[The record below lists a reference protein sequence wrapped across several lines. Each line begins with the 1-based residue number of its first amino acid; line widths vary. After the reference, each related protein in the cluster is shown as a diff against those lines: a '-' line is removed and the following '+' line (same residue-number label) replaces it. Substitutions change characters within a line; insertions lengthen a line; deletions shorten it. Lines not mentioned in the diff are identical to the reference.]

1 MTIELVV
8 SDEMAIAMDNLDG
21 LAGKLL
27 ETSRLTDVSIRMK
40 WSQKRKEQEQQEPRE
55 RARSSLAALCS

>member
-1 MTIELVV
+1 MTIELAV
-8 SDEMAIAMDNLDG
+8 SEEMDIAMDNLED

-40 WSQKRKEQEQQEPRE
+40 WSQKRREQEQQEPRE
-55 RARSSLAALCS
+55 QAQSS